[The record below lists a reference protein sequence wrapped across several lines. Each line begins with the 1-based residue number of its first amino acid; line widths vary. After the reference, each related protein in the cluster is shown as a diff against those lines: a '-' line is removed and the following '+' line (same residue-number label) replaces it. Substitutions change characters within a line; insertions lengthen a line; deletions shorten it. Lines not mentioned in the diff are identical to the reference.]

1 MNAIKRGIYTNS
13 IKRELET
20 VEARIDELKATLPS
34 SVKPL
39 PIKRVLPK
47 ARERFHSA
55 IKHLEGTLSAH
66 ANIARE
72 QLKQLIEG
80 KILVHP
86 TSDGLEAE
94 LHAKTPEFLA
104 KSMGKEFG
112 LVVAGARFE
121 LTTFRL

>member
-1 MNAIKRGIYTNS
+1 MG
-13 IKRELET
+13 
-20 VEARIDELKATLPS
+20 
-34 SVKPL
+34 
-39 PIKRVLPK
+39 
-47 ARERFHSA
+47 
-55 IKHLEGTLSAH
+55 LSAH

-80 KILVHP
+80 TPLVHS

-94 LHAKTPEFLA
+94 LHAKTPEFFA